1 MDKIL
6 QYEYGDH
13 NSEVFTLVHPGSLTK
28 VASSYSDELKDFI
41 TALTKRSGFTYAL
54 VNAMSA
60 GEHYGSNR
68 NGDYF
73 PVKALKEYHKTF
85 ETNGHVYKHHI
96 NKDPKKSMGRVVF
109 SHYNPSMNRVELILE
124 LSDEKAAPVIARLG
138 KGELPAVSMGCKV
151 PYDVCSICGNRAK
164 TLHNYCSHL
173 KDEMNK
179 VYDDGRRVY
188 AINTMPKFFD
198 ISVVTIPA
206 DTTAGFLSKVA
217 SAQPMLSAE
226 LGEDFNKAGD
236 LIAQSEIKKKI
247 TAPADVVFSKDPD
260 NLVSSSQRKLPESL
274 MKELS
279 KHAFADVLSS
289 MLVMKMMPS
298 RSDFQKLALY
308 CSGHKEIADKL
319 DKANIVFDAD
329 LEATAN
335 MADVSA
341 SNFNVKVAH
350 ILKEAVAD
358 LSLSKPLIISRAI
371 EKVAYPFG
379 DSGKDTNTKQREK
392 QAPDLE
398 ALRAL
403 LEEYGLMPKGEPI
416 SEQEWD
422 NWNKQLKHE
431 PPSWRK
437 FLFGSTEDPTFK
449 PHKNPLGAL
458 AGIGAGYAGYAK
470 LVSGPEST
478 GVKAIVAKNPW
489 IIPLIIGAGTIG
501 SLTMQDSY
509 FKKSASRS
517 VMIPSLFVTV
527 PLSYMMAGKAEADV
541 RREKAI
547 SRTENFVRK
556 HPFLTAVGMSG
567 GLSTGMRLIK
577 RAELL
582 SQMDSGSLDE
592 MYNQLIVN

>member
-6 QYEYGDH
+6 EYEYGDH
-13 NSEVFTLVHPGSLTK
+13 SSEVFTLIHPGSLTK

-41 TALTKRSGFTYAL
+41 SALTKRSGYTYAL

-96 NKDPKKSMGRVVF
+96 NKDPRKAMGRVMF

-124 LSDEKAAPVIARLG
+124 LSDAKAEPVVARLN

-173 KDEMNK
+173 KEEMNK
-179 VYDDGRRVY
+179 TYDDGRRVY
-188 AINTMPKFFD
+188 AVNTMPKFFD
-198 ISVVTIPA
+198 LSIVTIPA

-236 LIAQSEIKKKI
+236 LIALSDIKKKI
-247 TAPADVVFSKDPD
+247 TVPTDVAFSKDPN
-260 NLVSSSQRKLPESL
+260 NLVSSSQRKLPDSV

-298 RSDFQKLALY
+298 RSDFQKLALS
-308 CSGHKEIADKL
+308 CAGHNDFADKL
-319 DKANIVFDAD
+319 ENAGILFDAD
-329 LEATAN
+329 VDATVN
-335 MADVSA
+335 MAGITP
-341 SNFNVKVAH
+341 SNFNVKVANT
-350 ILKEAVAD
+350 LKNNVVD
-358 LSLSKPLIISRAI
+358 LSLSKPLIISRTL
-371 EKVAYPFG
+371 EKFAFPHG
-379 DSGKDTNTKQREK
+379 PNSEK
-392 QAPDLE
+392 RKEEGPDLE

-403 LEEYGLMPKGEPI
+403 LEEYGLFPKGKAI

-422 NWNKQLKHE
+422 NWNKQLSHD
-431 PPSWRK
+431 PPS
-437 FLFGSTEDPTFK
+437 
-449 PHKNPLGAL
+449 
-458 AGIGAGYAGYAK
+458 
-470 LVSGPEST
+470 
-478 GVKAIVAKNPW
+478 
-489 IIPLIIGAGTIG
+489 
-501 SLTMQDSY
+501 
-509 FKKSASRS
+509 
-517 VMIPSLFVTV
+517 
-527 PLSYMMAGKAEADV
+527 
-541 RREKAI
+541 
-547 SRTENFVRK
+547 
-556 HPFLTAVGMSG
+556 
-567 GLSTGMRLIK
+567 
-577 RAELL
+577 
-582 SQMDSGSLDE
+582 
-592 MYNQLIVN
+592 